1 MEISLKGLKEI
12 TKRFSAEDA
21 IRYFLN
27 AFPDKTLTFLIDCA
41 RDENYHVR
49 RLATEGTRPKL
60 PWAQKLTIDYH
71 LALPILE
78 ILHGDKTRYVTRSVA
93 NHLNDISK
101 IDPDLV
107 LDTLRKWQEGDRR
120 YLNLDEWGM
129 PALVGEISDTTI
141 IHDLDEK
148 KHLYAALGISEYWV
162 IDVQAQRV
170 FVFILD
176 SEKGKY
182 VASETSSI
190 LTGLKAE
197 LLVAALN
204 RLENEGNTQVA
215 QWFAQQLQTQ
225 TEKSGE

>member
-1 MEISLKGLKEI
+1 MKAMVVALHSSSTDIWQIAQWGDYLAERDRPYDQLNKQKIYFHQNRLFFEMGAEGINHAKVSDLFTMLFFVLSMQSEIPLYSLGRCLLEQPS
-12 TKRFSAEDA
+12 TKISAA
-21 IRYFLN
+21 
-27 AFPDKTLTFLIDCA
+27 
-41 RDENYHVR
+41 
-49 RLATEGTRPKL
+49 
-60 PWAQKLTIDYH
+60 
-71 LALPILE
+71 
-78 ILHGDKTRYVTRSVA
+78 
-93 NHLNDISK
+93 
-101 IDPDLV
+101 PDLI
-107 LDTLRKWQEGDRR
+107 LYTGDTEPKWQEGDRH